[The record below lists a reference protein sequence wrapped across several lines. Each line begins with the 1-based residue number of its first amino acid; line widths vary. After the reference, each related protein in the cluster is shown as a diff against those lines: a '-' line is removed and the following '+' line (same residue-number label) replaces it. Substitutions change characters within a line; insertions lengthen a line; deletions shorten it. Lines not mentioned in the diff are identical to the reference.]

1 MFDKLKRKFILI
13 NMSLLTIVFILI
25 FGTIYITTTISM
37 EKDLEHDL
45 RNTLSTPRKPV
56 PNSPMMSSSIII
68 ELDSDNNI
76 ATVTTYMEVDE
87 NMLQETMYTII
98 KNENKFDKIK
108 IDGSSYGYLKEYSNK
123 GLRIAIM
130 SREPQIDVLNN
141 LLKVFISIGSISLI
155 FLLLISIYLTNKTI
169 KPIKET
175 FEKQKQFIADAS
187 HELKTPL
194 AIIRTNNSLVLSNKN
209 LTVESQSKWLNY
221 INNQIER
228 MSELIDEMLS
238 LAKLDSNRGHDEFVV
253 FNLSKLLNNI
263 LLTFEAVIFENKIEL
278 ESNIEEDISIKGD
291 KESIKKVF
299 TILLDNAIKYTNQS
313 GKIDVD
319 LRQEKNKIK
328 IKVKNS
334 GEGINKKD
342 INKIFER
349 FYRVDTSRARESGGY
364 GLGLSIAKS
373 IVENHNGKIYAESN
387 VGKDTTFIIEL
398 NN

>member
-37 EKDLEHDL
+37 EKELEHDL
-45 RNTLSTPRKPV
+45 RNTLSTPRKPI

-98 KNENKFDKIK
+98 KNENKFGKIK

-123 GLRIAIM
+123 GVRIALM

-238 LAKLDSNRGHDEFVV
+238 LAKLDANRGHDEFVV

>member
-25 FGTIYITTTISM
+25 FGTIYITTAISM
-37 EKDLEHDL
+37 EKDLEHEL
-45 RNTLSTPRKPV
+45 RNTLSAPRKPI
-56 PNSPMMSSSIII
+56 PNSPIMSSSIII
-68 ELDSDNNI
+68 ELDSNNNI
-76 ATVTTYMEVDE
+76 ARVATYMEVDE

-98 KNENKFDKIK
+98 KNENKFGKIK

-123 GLRIAIM
+123 GLRIALM
-130 SREPQIDVLNN
+130 SREPRIDVLNN
-141 LLKVFISIGSISLI
+141 LLRVFISIGSISLI

-238 LAKLDSNRGHDEFVV
+238 LAKLDANRGHDEFVV

-334 GEGINKKD
+334 GEGINRKD
-342 INKIFER
+342 LNKIFER

-373 IVENHNGKIYAESN
+373 IVENHNGKIYAESTI
-387 VGKDTTFIIEL
+387 GKDTTFIIEL

>member
-1 MFDKLKRKFILI
+1 
-13 NMSLLTIVFILI
+13 
-25 FGTIYITTTISM
+25 
-37 EKDLEHDL
+37 
-45 RNTLSTPRKPV
+45 
-56 PNSPMMSSSIII
+56 
-68 ELDSDNNI
+68 
-76 ATVTTYMEVDE
+76 
-87 NMLQETMYTII
+87 
-98 KNENKFDKIK
+98 
-108 IDGSSYGYLKEYSNK
+108 
-123 GLRIAIM
+123 
-130 SREPQIDVLNN
+130 
-141 LLKVFISIGSISLI
+141 
-155 FLLLISIYLTNKTI
+155 
-169 KPIKET
+169 
-175 FEKQKQFIADAS
+175 
-187 HELKTPL
+187 
-194 AIIRTNNSLVLSNKN
+194 
-209 LTVESQSKWLNY
+209 
-221 INNQIER
+221 
-228 MSELIDEMLS
+228 MLS
-238 LAKLDSNRGHDEFVV
+238 LAKIDYNICHDEFVV

-291 KESIKKVF
+291 KESIKKVL

>member
-1 MFDKLKRKFILI
+1 
-13 NMSLLTIVFILI
+13 
-25 FGTIYITTTISM
+25 
-37 EKDLEHDL
+37 
-45 RNTLSTPRKPV
+45 
-56 PNSPMMSSSIII
+56 
-68 ELDSDNNI
+68 
-76 ATVTTYMEVDE
+76 
-87 NMLQETMYTII
+87 
-98 KNENKFDKIK
+98 
-108 IDGSSYGYLKEYSNK
+108 
-123 GLRIAIM
+123 
-130 SREPQIDVLNN
+130 
-141 LLKVFISIGSISLI
+141 
-155 FLLLISIYLTNKTI
+155 
-169 KPIKET
+169 
-175 FEKQKQFIADAS
+175 
-187 HELKTPL
+187 
-194 AIIRTNNSLVLSNKN
+194 
-209 LTVESQSKWLNY
+209 
-221 INNQIER
+221 
-228 MSELIDEMLS
+228 MLS
-238 LAKLDSNRGHDEFVV
+238 LAKLDANRGHDEFLV

-278 ESNIEEDISIKGD
+278 DSNIEEDISIKGD

>member
-76 ATVTTYMEVDE
+76 ATVTTYMEIDE
-87 NMLQETMYTII
+87 NMLQETIYTII

-238 LAKLDSNRGHDEFVV
+238 LAKLDANRGHDEFVV

>member
-56 PNSPMMSSSIII
+56 PNSPIMSSSIII

-76 ATVTTYMEVDE
+76 ATVTTYMEIDE
-87 NMLQETMYTII
+87 NMLQETIYTII

-238 LAKLDSNRGHDEFVV
+238 LAKLDANRGHDEFVV

>member
-45 RNTLSTPRKPV
+45 RNTLSTPRKPI

-76 ATVTTYMEVDE
+76 ATVTTYMEIDE
-87 NMLQETMYTII
+87 NMLQETIYTII

-238 LAKLDSNRGHDEFVV
+238 LAKLDANRGHDEFVV

>member
-45 RNTLSTPRKPV
+45 RNTLSTPRKPI

-87 NMLQETMYTII
+87 NMLQETIYTII

-123 GLRIAIM
+123 GVRIALM

-238 LAKLDSNRGHDEFVV
+238 LAKLDANRGHDEFVV